1 VGRAEATAER
11 SGKADPAE
19 LRALR
24 QAVVHVTQEGADI
37 VRQIYLLAGTTALRD
52 GPLQRCFRD
61 MHAASQHF
69 MASPGPTL
77 EFAQGLVTGAPGS
90 ALDA

>member
-1 VGRAEATAER
+1 VARAEATAER
-11 SGKADPAE
+11 TGKADPAE

-24 QAVVHVTQEGADI
+24 QAVVHVTQDGADV
-37 VRQIYLLAGTTALRD
+37 VRQVYLLAGTTALRA
-52 GPLQRCFRD
+52 GPVQRCFRD

-77 EFAQGLVTGAPGS
+77 EFAQGLVAAAPGD